1 MNHTVQGMENLIG
14 VGNGR
19 TYKDFQR
26 QIPET
31 VKPLFDKL
39 RIYCMSLDEKVVEDV
54 RMHRIVFSKTM
65 AFRWFADVEPTEKSI
80 IIKIQKERKSEPKIL
95 EVTPKQELSEVESS
109 LKDAFT
115 TIR

>member
-1 MNHTVQGMENLIG
+1 MSCMENLIG

-19 TYKDFQR
+19 TYEDFQM
-26 QIPET
+26 QIPEP

-39 RIYCMSLDEKVVEDV
+39 RTYCKSLDEKVIEDV
-54 RMHRIVFSKTM
+54 RMHRVVFCKTM
-65 AFRWFADVEPTEKSI
+65 TFRWFADLEPTEKSI
-80 IIKIQKERKSEPKIL
+80 MIKIQKERKVEPIVL
-95 EVTPKQELSEVESS
+95 EVTPEQELSEVKST

>member
-1 MNHTVQGMENLIG
+1 MHNMENLIG

-19 TYKDFQR
+19 TYEDFQR
-26 QIPET
+26 QISEP

-39 RIYCMSLDEKVVEDV
+39 RTYCKSLDDKVIEDV
-54 RMHRIVFSKTM
+54 RMHRVVFCKTM
-65 AFRWFADVEPTEKSI
+65 TFRWFADLEPTEKSI
-80 IIKIQKERKSEPKIL
+80 IIKIQKERKTEPKIL
-95 EVTPKQELSEVESS
+95 EVTPEQELSEIEST